1 MYNFNFDLM
10 RFSTEQKK
18 RSFHSLKIFFEI
30 LISVLF
36 RFSISE
42 IHSDSKQENI
52 MYSSNGKLHQHV
64 VRINPS
70 VLRKHTFARV
80 SIMLCTKVIQFPCLF
95 SISDS
100 MFFETAHFES
110 SQRGSCVLIYD
121 GRRFT
126 RDGKFTETTNW
137 RCCYFRDKCRAR
149 AITRDIDGVTR
160 VRVTFAQHTCTPK
173 RVKTDKLYDR

>member
-1 MYNFNFDLM
+1 MYNFNLNLM
-10 RFSTEQKK
+10 RFSIEHTK
-18 RSFHSLKIFFEI
+18 RSFHTSKIFFEI
-30 LISVLF
+30 LMSVLF

-42 IHSDSKQENI
+42 IHSEAKQETI
-52 MYSSNGKLHQHV
+52 MYSSNGKFLQHV
-64 VRINPS
+64 VQINSSFLRIQAFAW
-70 VLRKHTFARV
+70 VLITFC
-80 SIMLCTKVIQFPCLF
+80 SEIIQFYCLF

-149 AITRDIDGVTR
+149 AITREIDGVTR